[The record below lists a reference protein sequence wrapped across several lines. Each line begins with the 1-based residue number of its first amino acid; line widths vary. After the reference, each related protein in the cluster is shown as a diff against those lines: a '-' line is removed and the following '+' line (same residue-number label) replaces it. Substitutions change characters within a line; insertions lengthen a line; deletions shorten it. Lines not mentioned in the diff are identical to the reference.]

1 MMSLMPANCRAYA
14 VAFAASWLMF
24 AAPNAR
30 AQDAPAT
37 ETTPSG
43 ATLSI
48 ATWGGAY
55 GQSQEIAYF
64 QPFTQKTGVK
74 IKTETY
80 DGTLAAIKDRIGASP
95 SPFDIVDLSQGALD
109 ALCRDGLLESIDSST
124 LTSAPGGQSVSDDFI
139 AGGITSCG
147 IASVAW
153 STAIAFDRQAFT
165 KAQPGKIADLLDV
178 QRFPGR
184 RALPNSPR
192 YTLELALLADGVD
205 PADIYTRLGTP
216 EGVDRAFKA
225 LDKIKAQILWW
236 DKAEDAIA
244 MLMQR
249 KAAMAAGYSGR
260 IFRAAVGARQRIDVL
275 WDGQIY
281 DLDLWAIPKA
291 ATNKDDAKRFIAF
304 ATEPAQMAAQ
314 AALIAYGP
322 MRKSA
327 IALVGKNPSIDIE
340 MKAYLPTAPDNFR
353 KALRFDEGWWN
364 GHGGELAARFQT
376 WREQPVVTD
385 AKTAAPDGKPSGADA
400 KSKATDAK
408 PSTAEEK
415 SEPGDAKA
423 ATADEKPRPAEA
435 KPPTPEAQT
444 GSVRGAAPKP
454 PNTPPNRRQ

>member
-1 MMSLMPANCRAYA
+1 
-14 VAFAASWLMF
+14 
-24 AAPNAR
+24 
-30 AQDAPAT
+30 
-37 ETTPSG
+37 
-43 ATLSI
+43 
-48 ATWGGAY
+48 
-55 GQSQEIAYF
+55 
-64 QPFTQKTGVK
+64 
-74 IKTETY
+74 
-80 DGTLAAIKDRIGASP
+80 
-95 SPFDIVDLSQGALD
+95 
-109 ALCRDGLLESIDSST
+109 
-124 LTSAPGGQSVSDDFI
+124 
-139 AGGITSCG
+139 
-147 IASVAW
+147 
-153 STAIAFDRQAFT
+153 
-165 KAQPGKIADLLDV
+165 
-178 QRFPGR
+178 
-184 RALPNSPR
+184 
-192 YTLELALLADGVD
+192 
-205 PADIYTRLGTP
+205 
-216 EGVDRAFKA
+216 
-225 LDKIKAQILWW
+225 
-236 DKAEDAIA
+236 
-244 MLMQR
+244 
-249 KAAMAAGYSGR
+249 
-260 IFRAAVGARQRIDVL
+260 
-275 WDGQIY
+275 
-281 DLDLWAIPKA
+281 
-291 ATNKDDAKRFIAF
+291 
-304 ATEPAQMAAQ
+304 MAAQ